1 GAGDRR
7 PAFVTSPPPLPTP
20 PPYATDPVTL
30 MRRSTDLRE
39 EGPPPNPVQGVH
51 KSVDV
56 RVLLIGELEEAGA
69 GHREEGA
76 HQLLGVRIPGPALL
90 NLFFHARK
98 YAFLRRPREL
108 LPGTGGARIAF

>member
-1 GAGDRR
+1 M
-7 PAFVTSPPPLPTP
+7 TS
-20 PPYATDPVTL
+20 

-39 EGPPPNPVQGVH
+39 ERPPPYPVQGVH

-76 HQLLGVRIPGPALL
+76 HQLLGVRIPGSALL
-90 NLFFHARK
+90 NLLFHAREH
-98 YAFLRRPREL
+98 AFLRRPSEF
-108 LPGTGGARIAF
+108 LPGTGRARIAFRRLLKCPQRP